1 MYWSCRVVQYKSLF
15 FPKLTVM
22 HAKDTESFRTFS
34 YEEELPRAKWFKED
48 LEKGDG
54 WSEAAT
60 GPGYT
65 YWIKTIYD
73 DEVPIKI
80 VYTVDMP
87 FSAKVSYSCWTPKF
101 SIKARNDCDKA
112 FVGHEVVET
121 YPDDRGC
128 VTYMRALL
136 SFPLVDRSFV
146 LFPPPSTAVDWY
158 GKKAYFLLI
167 KHGWHPAKPEGKDG
181 LVRATNGGNFYVVMP
196 DEQNPDEACR
206 VFGLTNN
213 LYNGWIP
220 KTYVEWMQRRVVPK
234 KFNEWREN
242 MVEGYK
248 KYFKK

>member
-1 MYWSCRVVQYKSLF
+1 MQ
-15 FPKLTVM
+15 
-22 HAKDTESFRTFS
+22 AKETESFRTFS
-34 YEEELPRAKWFKED
+34 YEEELQRAKWFKED

-54 WSEAAT
+54 WTKAAE

-73 DEVPIKI
+73 DEVPVKI

-87 FSAKVSYSCWTPKF
+87 FPAKIFLQLLDPQNL
-101 SIKARNDCDKA
+101 KARNYWDKA
-112 FVGHEVVET
+112 FVEHEIVES
-121 YPDDRGC
+121 YPNGEGC

-136 SFPLVDRSFV
+136 SWPLVDRSFV
-146 LFPPPSTAVDWY
+146 LFLPPSTEVDWY

-196 DEQNPDEACR
+196 DEQKPDEACR

-220 KTYVEWMQRRVVPK
+220 DTYMEWMQKRVVPK

-248 KYFKK
+248 KYFKN